1 MSSLIEASVC
11 FSDRHGK
18 VVTIPSISIQY
29 VIENVCLKRGEYH
42 LPFSFIQE
50 TMSSFSFSLLPTK
63 QWICTKFTHGKYV
76 LKLWKLTGKDDKFY
90 IYTPIYKEVVNRKER
105 PLIIRMKVAHSDAL
119 KRLILLK
126 CTAVNWCPD
135 KNSNNKTN
143 KKTITLFILPSLPR
157 LLLVLHIS

>member
-1 MSSLIEASVC
+1 MSASSEV
-11 FSDRHGK
+11 
-18 VVTIPSISIQY
+18 SITY
-29 VIENVCLKRGEYH
+29 NFH
-42 LPFSFIQE
+42 FIQE

-63 QWICTKFTHGKYV
+63 QWICTEFTHGKYV

-105 PLIIRMKVAHSDAL
+105 PLIIRIKVAHSNAF

-143 KKTITLFILPSLPR
+143 KKTIALFILPSLPR
-157 LLLVLHIS
+157 LLLVLHISWHFCNIFVRQGRSKMIFCCFKHSF